1 MLLDNLTCAL
11 EPHALGQGQINSDLL
26 NEEK

>member
-11 EPHALGQGQINSDLL
+11 EPHALGQGQINSALQ